1 MQLEQILV
9 LVEQQL
15 TQVSEHLLANDAL
28 ALERSSAGLRE
39 AVTHFS
45 QAVALARR
53 QQALSPAVVQRMQH
67 INTRLGAQRQGL
79 ARMVAGTDRLA
90 AVLVPQRPI
99 PPMAA
104 PSVRARFQALER
116 AFSAPPTRTD
126 SLAFQ
131 K

>member
-90 AVLVPQRPI
+90 AVLVPT
-99 PPMAA
+99 A
-104 PSVRARFQALER
+104 PDSTYGRAVGARRVSGAGAR
-116 AFSAPPTRTD
+116 IFSSTYAH
-126 SLAFQ
+126 
-131 K
+131 